1 MQCHR
6 IYFTALVLCIF
17 ASIAEGQSPRA
28 AVDAYNRAAACYK
41 KGDIDGAITEFT
53 RAIEISSRPGI
64 PRGGAAAAFHLDQV
78 KVLDPLTAAAYS
90 NRGLMR
96 FLKRDFDGAI
106 DDCTRALE
114 INPRLADAYN
124 YRGISRS
131 AKKEFDAAQARQCVV
146 ALAFGDDLAYCSTPA

>member
-1 MQCHR
+1 MHCHR
-6 IYFTALVLCIF
+6 IIFIALVLCIL

-28 AVDAYNRAAACYK
+28 AVDSYNRAAACYK
-41 KGDIDGAITEFT
+41 KGDLDGAIAEFT
-53 RAIEISSRPGI
+53 RAIELSSRLGN
-64 PRGGAAAAFHLDQV
+64 PRRGAAGAFNLDQV

-106 DDCTRALE
+106 DDCSRALE

-131 AKKEFDAAQARQCVV
+131 IPR
-146 ALAFGDDLAYCSTPA
+146 

>member
-6 IYFTALVLCIF
+6 ICFTALVLCIF
-17 ASIAEGQSPRA
+17 ASIAQGQPPQA

-41 KGDIDGAITEFT
+41 KGDIDGAIAEFT

-64 PRGGAAAAFHLDQV
+64 PHGGAAGVFNLDQV

-106 DDCTRALE
+106 NDCTHALE
-114 INPRLADAYN
+114 INPRLA
-124 YRGISRS
+124 
-131 AKKEFDAAQARQCVV
+131 
-146 ALAFGDDLAYCSTPA
+146 